1 MSKDPRAEALQKFVD
16 GVVKQA
22 RTNLTKR
29 QKNASKK
36 LYNSIKGD
44 SKVYPNSIRIGFAM
58 EDYGF
63 FQDQGVKGAN
73 PSNVS
78 KNAKIRGQQA
88 PNSRFKFGSGNYAG
102 TWQSFVSNIEVWAKR
117 KGIRLRDDQGKYK
130 KGNYRTIAQI
140 IAGNIYNR
148 GIKPTMFFSDA
159 LETKLKKLPT
169 ELINPYVLTV
179 SNIID
184 IAIKENVRK
193 NAVYSSSK

>member
-1 MSKDPRAEALQKFVD
+1 MSQDERAKALQKFVD

-29 QKNASKK
+29 KKNASKK
-36 LYNSIKGD
+36 LYNSIKGE
-44 SKVYPNSIRIGFAM
+44 SKVYPNSIRIGFQM

-63 FQDQGVKGAN
+63 FQDQGVRGKD
-73 PSNVS
+73 PTKVS
-78 KNAKIRGQQA
+78 KNAKIKGQQA

-102 TWQSFVSNIEVWAKR
+102 SWESFVTNIEVWAKR
-117 KGIRLRDDQGKYK
+117 KNIRLRDEEGKYK

-159 LETKLKKLPT
+159 IETKLKKLPT

-193 NAVYSSSK
+193 NAVFSSSK

>member
-44 SKVYPNSIRIGFAM
+44 SKVYANSIRIGFAM

-63 FQDQGVKGAN
+63 FQDQGVNGK
-73 PSNVS
+73 
-78 KNAKIRGQQA
+78 KKQQG
-88 PNSRFKFGSGNYAG
+88 SRF
-102 TWQSFVSNIEVWAKR
+102 SFRDKMPPPNKLDKWIVR
-117 KGIRLRDDQGKYK
+117 RGIAPRDDKGKLLPRK
-130 KGNYRTIAQI
+130 SIQFMIAKSI
-140 IAGNIYNR
+140 FNK

-193 NAVYSSSK
+193 NAVYRSSK